1 MDKNA
6 VDKRCDHVSN
16 DVVPIIIIIINRQSH
31 SGMSLLDIKGK
42 KKKETFLG
50 VDKIIR
56 CDGGRIR
63 IVGHV
68 KVAMAI

>member
-1 MDKNA
+1 MMDKNA

-16 DVVPIIIIIINRQSH
+16 DAVPIIIIINRHSH

-42 KKKETFLG
+42 KKETFRG

-56 CDGGRIR
+56 CDGDRIR
-63 IVGHV
+63 IVG
-68 KVAMAI
+68 AC